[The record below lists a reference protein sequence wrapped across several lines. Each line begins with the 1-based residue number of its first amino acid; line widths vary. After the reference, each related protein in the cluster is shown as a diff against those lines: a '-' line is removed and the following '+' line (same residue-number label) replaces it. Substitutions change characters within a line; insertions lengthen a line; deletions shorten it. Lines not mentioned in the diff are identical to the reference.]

1 MTVGLIMFM
10 FAIYA
15 AQHGSYWVSAI
26 GLLAMVVALIAV
38 RMPRGF

>member
-1 MTVGLIMFM
+1 MFM

-15 AQHGSYWVSAI
+15 AQHDNYWVAAL
-26 GLLAMVVALIAV
+26 GLLAMVVAFISV